1 MGPFEDCAAL
11 GRPGFVPDFLITIGG
26 ADRGGIPE
34 GSISMGGF
42 FSVSPKLVSFGSS
55 REAKNAAAASVFT
68 VGV

>member
-1 MGPFEDCAAL
+1 MGAPIAAL
-11 GRPGFVPDFLITIGG
+11 GSPGFAVAAFLITMG
-26 ADRGGIPE
+26 AADSGGIPG
-34 GSISMGGF
+34 GSISIGGF